1 MAPRGVRSGGPRL
14 AEALAKAEA
23 RTLPTIDETSVNVRR
38 HYQDQA
44 LVASRFSVTFQ
55 RAFLPND
62 EPLGLSR

>member
-1 MAPRGVRSGGPRL
+1 MAPVGVRSGGPRL

-23 RTLPTIDETSVNVRR
+23 RTLPTETGVNVRR

-62 EPLGLSR
+62 VPLGLSR